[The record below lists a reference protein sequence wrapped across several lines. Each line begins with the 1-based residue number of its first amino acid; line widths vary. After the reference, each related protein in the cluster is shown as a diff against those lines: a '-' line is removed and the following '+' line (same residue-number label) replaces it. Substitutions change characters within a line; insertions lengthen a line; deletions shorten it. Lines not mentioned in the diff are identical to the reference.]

1 MKKDSIVRA
10 ISGKKLSIDDLDNLY
25 PIEVDT
31 ENPLI
36 SLIKEIQITNEAND
50 MIELLETGKW
60 AVLTAAKG
68 NDGRIIYRMARFS

>member
-1 MKKDSIVRA
+1 MKS
-10 ISGKKLSIDDLDNLY
+10 KKLPIYDLDKLY
-25 PIEVDT
+25 PIKVDT

-36 SLIKEIQITNEAND
+36 SLIKEVQITNEAND

-68 NDGRIIYRMARFS
+68 NDGHIIYRMARFS